1 MPELE
6 EKGVNFSTTDV
17 TLVTTAETV
26 VISSGPVPV
35 GRQTCQVL
43 VKAWC
48 QLITG
53 TATTTVTARIR
64 RGTAIGGA
72 LVGEANAET
81 LKAAAAGTEPFV
93 VMAAEDRADMASVE
107 YSLTLQQASAT
118 ANGTVK
124 QALIEVEILG
134 G

>member
-17 TLVTTAETV
+17 TLTTTTETV
-26 VISSGPVPV
+26 VISSGRVPV
-35 GRQTCQVL
+35 SRQTCQVL

-48 QLITG
+48 QLVTG
-53 TATTTVTARIR
+53 AATTTVTPRIR
-64 RGTAIGGA
+64 RGQAVGGA

-93 VMAAEDRADMASVE
+93 VMAVEDRADVDSVE

-118 ANGTVK
+118 GNGTVK